1 MRIQPRTA
9 HIRTFARRFAAVAC
23 LVIAAVILLTD
34 VASARPGQPT
44 PRRNGI
50 DVVKVDGLLD
60 PPTASLVRD
69 AIRRANQRRST
80 MIVLQLDSGGS
91 RAGDVEPMLRDVR
104 RSRVPVVVWVGPSG
118 AKAKGAA
125 TLLAESAPVVS
136 VSSGSSIG
144 PADPLRLDQ
153 PGATNRGAVAD
164 WLEALALP
172 WDRAGAGARRLA
184 AENLPAD
191 AAHRAGA
198 INTVEPTVGE
208 LIVSLDGRAVPTAS
222 GPKLLSTATVVGEGL
237 GRRRQPNQEV
247 RFDRLDIANQLLHTL
262 ISPSIAY
269 LLFVA
274 GLALIVFEF
283 YTCGIGLAGLA
294 GAAALVGALV
304 GFSHLPVAWWA
315 AGLLMLAVFGF
326 AVDVQAGG
334 LGVWTF
340 IGGGALVVGSLTL
353 YGGDARLNPP
363 WWVLAIV
370 IVGTALFML
379 GAMTAVI
386 RSRFSTPTIG
396 REGIVG
402 EEGRAEVD
410 VAPDG
415 VVVIQGARW
424 RARTNRA
431 TPIDAGDPVRV
442 VAVEGL
448 VLEVE
453 PPEGGARDYRDRSG
467 RRRRARDRARP
478 QGGDGA

>member
-1 MRIQPRTA
+1 VTER
-9 HIRTFARRFAAVAC
+9 
-23 LVIAAVILLTD
+23 
-34 VASARPGQPT
+34 
-44 PRRNGI
+44 
-50 DVVKVDGLLD
+50 
-60 PPTASLVRD
+60 
-69 AIRRANQRRST
+69 
-80 MIVLQLDSGGS
+80 
-91 RAGDVEPMLRDVR
+91 
-104 RSRVPVVVWVGPSG
+104 
-118 AKAKGAA
+118 
-125 TLLAESAPVVS
+125 
-136 VSSGSSIG
+136 
-144 PADPLRLDQ
+144 
-153 PGATNRGAVAD
+153 
-164 WLEALALP
+164 LEALAVR
-172 WDRAGAGARRLA
+172 WGRDGAGARRLA
-184 AENLPAD
+184 AENLSAD

-198 INTVEPTVGE
+198 VNTVEPTVGE
-208 LIVSLDGRAVPTAS
+208 LIVSLDGRAVPTAA
-222 GPKLLSTATVVGEGL
+222 GPELLSTATVVGEGT

-340 IGGGALVVGSLTL
+340 IGGGALVAGSLTL

-370 IVGTALFML
+370 VVGTALFML

-415 VVVIQGARW
+415 VVLIQGARW

-442 VAVEGL
+442 VAVEGV

-467 RRRRARDRARP
+467 RRGRARDRARP
-478 QGGDGA
+478 KGGDGA

>member
-9 HIRTFARRFAAVAC
+9 QKRTFVRRLLVLVCLATAAA
-23 LVIAAVILLTD
+23 ILLAD
-34 VASARPGQPT
+34 VAAARPEQRA

-50 DVVKVDGLLD
+50 DVVKVDGLVD

-69 AIRRANQRRST
+69 AISRANRQRST

-91 RAGDVEPMLRDVR
+91 VDVDIQPLLRDVQ

-125 TLLAESAPVVS
+125 TLLAQAAPVLS

-144 PADPLRLDQ
+144 AADPVRLDE
-153 PGATNRGAVAD
+153 PGATSRRAVGDRLA
-164 WLEALALP
+164 ALAAR
-172 WDRAGAGARRLA
+172 WGRDAAGARRLA
-184 AENLPAD
+184 GEKLSAD
-191 AAHRAGA
+191 AAHDAAA

-208 LIVSLDGRAVPTAS
+208 LIVSLDGRAVPTAV

-247 RFDRLDIANQLLHTL
+247 RFGRLDIGNQLLHTL

-274 GLALIVFEF
+274 GLALMVFEF

-294 GAAALVGALV
+294 GAAALIGALV

-334 LGVWTF
+334 LGAWTF
-340 IGGGALVVGSLTL
+340 IGGGALVAGSLTL

-379 GAMTAVI
+379 GAMTAVV
-386 RSRFSTPTIG
+386 RSRFSTPTVG
-396 REGIVG
+396 REGMVG

-431 TPIDAGDPVRV
+431 TPIGAGDAVRV

-453 PPEGGARDYRDRSG
+453 PEEGGARDYRDRG
-467 RRRRARDRARP
+467 RRRAARRERS
-478 QGGDGA
+478 

>member
-1 MRIQPRTA
+1 MRS
-9 HIRTFARRFAAVAC
+9 FARRLAVFAC
-23 LVIAAVILLTD
+23 LATAAAILLAD
-34 VASARPGQPT
+34 VAGARPEQAT

-69 AIRRANQRRST
+69 AIGRANARRST

-91 RAGDVEPMLRDVR
+91 VDVDVDPLLRDVQ
-104 RSRVPVVVWVGPSG
+104 RSRVPVVVWIGPSG

-144 PADPLRLDQ
+144 AADPLRLDD
-153 PGATNRGAVAD
+153 PGATSRGAVTD
-164 WLEALALP
+164 RLEALAVR
-172 WDRAGAGARRLA
+172 WGRDGAGARRLA

-198 INTVEPTVGE
+198 VNTVEPTVGE
-208 LIVSLDGRAVPTAS
+208 LIVSLDGRAVPTAA
-222 GPKLLSTATVVGEGL
+222 GPKLLSTATVVGEGT

-274 GLALIVFEF
+274 GLALMVFEF

-294 GAAALVGALV
+294 GAVALVGAFV

-340 IGGGALVVGSLTL
+340 IGGASLLAGSLTL
-353 YGGDARLNPP
+353 YGGSARLNPP

-370 IVGTALFML
+370 IVGTAIFML
-379 GAMTAVI
+379 GAMTAVV
-386 RSRFSTPTIG
+386 RSRFSTPTVG
-396 REGIVG
+396 REGIIG
-402 EEGRAEVD
+402 EEGQAEVD

-415 VVVIQGARW
+415 VVVIRGARW

-431 TPIDAGDPVRV
+431 TPIEAGDAVRV

-448 VLEVE
+448 ELEVE
-453 PPEGGARDYRDRSG
+453 PEEGGARDYRDRARGRG
-467 RRRRARDRARP
+467 RRRRSDA
-478 QGGDGA
+478 